1 MLDPTYIDS
10 YSSVNAPYQRLDAR
24 VKIFVMLAFVVIM
37 AISVDDIP
45 LRVMP
50 FFLFVVVLALIS
62 RMPPAVLLR
71 RMLPALPFF
80 LFASLVLGFSKGS
93 QAAIASFLKAFLSVL
108 SVIILV
114 STTRF
119 SSLLKGLEGLKMP
132 QILVSMISFVY
143 RYLFIIADEYGH
155 IKIARESRNFGGSK
169 RWQWRAIGH
178 SVGTLFLHSYER
190 GDRVYSAMVARGYD
204 GNIRTM
210 GMRRIGGAD
219 IVFVVISMIYLL
231 TAGLISWILL

>member
-10 YSSVNAPYQRLDAR
+10 YSSVDAPYQRLDAR
-24 VKIFVMLAFVVIM
+24 VKIIVTLAFGVIM
-37 AISVDDIP
+37 AVSVGDRP
-45 LRVMP
+45 LKVAP
-50 FFLFVVVLALIS
+50 FFLFAMVLALIS
-62 RMPPAVLLR
+62 RIPVAVLLR

-80 LFASLVLGFSKGS
+80 LFASLILGFSKGS
-93 QAAIASFLKAFLSVL
+93 QAAIAAFLKAFLSVL

-119 SSLLKGLEGLKMP
+119 SNLLKGLEGLKLSTL
-132 QILVSMISFVY
+132 LVSMISFVY

-169 RWQWRAIGH
+169 RWQWKAIGH

-190 GDRVYSAMVARGYD
+190 GDRVYSAMVARGYE
-204 GNIRTM
+204 GNIRTLGVQKIRSM
-210 GMRRIGGAD
+210 D
-219 IVFVVISMIYLL
+219 IIFVAISIVYLL
-231 TAGLISWILL
+231 LAGSISWKLL

>member
-10 YSSVNAPYQRLDAR
+10 YSGVDALYQRLDAR
-24 VKIFVMLAFVVIM
+24 GKILVTLAFVVIM
-37 AISVDDIP
+37 AVSVDDRP

-50 FFLFVVVLALIS
+50 FFLFVLALALMS

-71 RMLPALPFF
+71 RTLPALPFF

-93 QAAIASFLKAFLSVL
+93 EAAVAAFLKAFLSVL

-190 GDRVYSAMVARGYD
+190 GERVYSAMVARGYD
-204 GNIRTM
+204 GNIRSLNTLK
-210 GMRRIGGAD
+210 IGKRDLLFA
-219 IVFVVISMIYLL
+219 ISSIAYLL
-231 TAGLISWILL
+231 ATWGLLV

>member
-10 YSSVNAPYQRLDAR
+10 YSSINAPYQRLDAR
-24 VKIFVMLAFVVIM
+24 VKIVVTLAFVVIM
-37 AISVDDIP
+37 AISVDDRP
-45 LRVMP
+45 LRVIP
-50 FFLFVVVLALIS
+50 FSLFIVFIAAIS
-62 RMPPAVLLR
+62 RLSPIVLLR
-71 RMLPALPFF
+71 RTLPALPFF

-93 QAAIASFLKAFLSVL
+93 EAAIAAFLKAFLSVL

-119 SSLLKGLEGLKMP
+119 SNLLKGLEGLKVP
-132 QILVSMISFVY
+132 QLLVSLLSFIY

-169 RWQWRAIGH
+169 RRQWKTIGH

-190 GDRVYSAMVARGYD
+190 GDRVYSAMVARGYE
-204 GNIRTM
+204 GNIKTL
-210 GMRRIGGAD
+210 GTQRIVRAD
-219 IVFVVISMIYLL
+219 IIFVAISIIYLL
-231 TAGLISWILL
+231 SAGLISWKLL

>member
-10 YSSVNAPYQRLDAR
+10 YSSINAPYQRLDAR
-24 VKIFVMLAFVVIM
+24 VKIIVTLAFVIIM
-37 AISVDDIP
+37 AISVDDRP
-45 LRVMP
+45 LRVIP
-50 FFLFVVVLALIS
+50 FSLFIVFIAAIS
-62 RMPPAVLLR
+62 RLSPIVLLR
-71 RMLPALPFF
+71 RTLPALPFF

-93 QAAIASFLKAFLSVL
+93 EAAIAAFLKAFLSVL

-119 SSLLKGLEGLKMP
+119 SNLLKGLEGLKVP
-132 QILVSMISFVY
+132 QLLVSLISFVY

-169 RWQWRAIGH
+169 RRQWKAIGH

-190 GDRVYSAMVARGYD
+190 GDRVYSAMIARGYE
-204 GNIRTM
+204 GNIRTL
-210 GMRRIGGAD
+210 GTQRIVRAD
-219 IVFVVISMIYLL
+219 IIFVAISIIYLL
-231 TAGLISWILL
+231 SAGLISWKLL